1 MKVDLHYLPAHIYTH
16 IYIFFVRSFVD
27 GTTPRC
33 YPVWGAE
40 QEAQPVGCF
49 VALRPGEAQPEPR
62 SRLSGLNGLGW
73 EERMNIAE

>member
-49 VALRPGEAQPEPR
+49 VALCPGEAQPEPR
-62 SRLSGLNGLGW
+62 SPGADSQD
-73 EERMNIAE
+73 